1 MAVTNREPQ
10 RSTNSIGAVDTRP
23 LRQQIADTLQ
33 RAILDGE
40 LLPGA
45 AIVESDIAQ
54 RLGVSRAPVREA
66 LQILSRTDLVETTPY
81 RGTVVRRLTSGDVD
95 EIYSLRTTLESFAL
109 QRAMARDPGGLGAA
123 LRQSCDQMQRLAAAK
138 DWSGLADE
146 DARFHET
153 LVERAEHRLLMQAWR
168 DLYLKVRQVMALRNL
183 QNEDSMDIYHNHVRI
198 VASVERGDIEAAD
211 EGLRAHIATAA
222 DLVLEEPAEPASEG

>member
-1 MAVTNREPQ
+1 MTVSSRDPQ
-10 RSTNSIGAVDTRP
+10 RSSTSIGAVDTRP

-33 RAILDGE
+33 QAILDGE

-81 RGTVVRRLTSGDVD
+81 RGTVVRRLTPDDID
-95 EIYSLRTTLESFAL
+95 EIYSLRTALESFAL
-109 QRAMARDPGGLGAA
+109 ERAMARDLEGLSRA

-146 DARFHET
+146 DAQFHEI

-198 VASVERGDIEAAD
+198 VASLERGDIQAASQ
-211 EGLRAHIATAA
+211 GLRAHIATAA
-222 DLVLEEPAEPASEG
+222 DLVLEEPAGPHDES

>member
-1 MAVTNREPQ
+1 MAVTSREPQ
-10 RSTNSIGAVDTRP
+10 RSSNSIGAVDTRP

-40 LLPGA
+40 LAPGA

-81 RGTVVRRLTSGDVD
+81 RGTVVRRLTPGDVD
-95 EIYSLRTTLESFAL
+95 EIYSLRTALEAFAL
-109 QRAMARDPGGLGAA
+109 QRAMARDLEGLSAA
-123 LRQSCDQMQRLAAAK
+123 LGQSCDQMQRLAAAK

-146 DARFHET
+146 DARFHEI

-168 DLYLKVRQVMALRNL
+168 DLYLKVRQLMALRNL

-198 VASVERGDIEAAD
+198 VASVERGDSAAALD
-211 EGLRAHIATAA
+211 NLQAHIATAA
-222 DLVLEEPAEPASEG
+222 DLVLEEPAGPDGEG

>member
-1 MAVTNREPQ
+1 MTVTSREPQ
-10 RSTNSIGAVDTRP
+10 RSSNSIGAVDTRP

-66 LQILSRTDLVETTPY
+66 LQILSRTDLIETTPY
-81 RGTVVRRLTSGDVD
+81 RGTVVRRLTPGDVD
-95 EIYSLRTTLESFAL
+95 EIYSLRTALESFAL
-109 QRAMARDPGGLGAA
+109 QRSMAFDLGGLSAA
-123 LRQSCDQMQRLAAAK
+123 LRQSCDEMQRLAAAK

-146 DARFHET
+146 DARFHEI

-183 QNEDSMDIYHNHVRI
+183 QNDDSMDIYHNHVRI
-198 VASVERGDIEAAD
+198 VESVERGDIQGA
-211 EGLRAHIATAA
+211 GGRLREHIATAA
-222 DLVLEEPAEPASEG
+222 DLVLPYVDG